1 MEVDRR
7 KTYRVPF
14 NPEEGSQAA
23 FSPIGFTGRIKPPQ
37 TGVISNISEGGMSA
51 LIHMKVGKGKKFWV
65 DIHMPGL
72 LRQLRVL
79 GKAVWVEPDDAGT
92 QVGLSFIDTPPPV
105 LDAIRKVAYDFR
117 VCEAG
122 MAFAMANVCKRDCT
136 YWDCCRKPI
145 KIKT

>member
-14 NPEEGSQAA
+14 GPEEGARVT

-37 TGVISNISEGGMSA
+37 TGIIFNLSEGGISA
-51 LIHMKVGKGKKFWV
+51 LIHMKVRKGKKFWV
-65 DIHMPGL
+65 DINMPGL
-72 LRQLRVL
+72 LRSLRVL
-79 GKAVWVEPDDAGT
+79 GKAVWVEADSEGT
-92 QVGLSFIDTPPPV
+92 QVGLSFIDPPPTF
-105 LDAIRKVAYDFR
+105 LDAVRKVAYDYR

-122 MAFAMANVCKRDCT
+122 IAFAMANVCKRDCT